1 MPVTHGVTG
10 SSPVRTA
17 KESSQE
23 CTSSRHL
30 ERIFFVILS
39 ALHGRLAWYVCFAKM
54 DLWARLCECENRN
67 YACRPFFGARSH
79 C

>member
-54 DLWARLCECENRN
+54 D
-67 YACRPFFGARSH
+67 FVG
-79 C
+79 